1 MISYLSPNIP
11 LRVVSEIGKG
21 AYGQVYECLTND
33 NKSVAVKRILFDKY
47 GIRCLNEA
55 SIMSSIKHQHIAYA
69 HTIYTDDN
77 SIYIVSQ
84 KAKTDLNRWTRK
96 SKKGNIPD
104 SKTLLQW
111 SKALVSA
118 LSCLHS
124 QGVIHCDMKA
134 SNVLF
139 FTKNDVRLNDFT
151 LSVVR
156 HYSRKSY
163 THNICTST
171 HRPYEVWTDMG
182 WNEKVDI
189 WGLGC
194 TLFEIAYGQLLF
206 PYQGGNG
213 ISDEDIKR
221 RMIDCLNDWGVRG
234 PVHGKTFGGPKG
246 NEFLPFELPS
256 EFFLPE
262 NKLFNSFILS
272 MLKLDPSE
280 RPSIFELQK
289 HSYLNQESGFKKISF
304 LVYSTEGYSQ
314 QPKDKLRNRLS
325 QFLNNDMYEF
335 VLELFSRSFGLKII
349 DNSQLTENV
358 RIGICILVACKL
370 LKQPLP
376 LSYFTMNENMGG
388 LGLSQ
393 EEQRMVFKSETKFC
407 QHLSFR
413 LHVPPTINSYSS
425 TSDSFS

>member
-55 SIMSSIKHQHIAYA
+55 TIMTSIKHQHIANA
-69 HTIYTDDN
+69 QNIYTDDG

-96 SKKGNIPD
+96 SKKGNTPD
-104 SKTLLQW
+104 MKTLVQW

-139 FTKNDVRLNDFT
+139 FTKTDVRLNDFT

-156 HYSRKSY
+156 HYSRKTY

-171 HRPYEVWTDMG
+171 HRPYEVWADMG

-213 ISDEDIKR
+213 ISDDDVKR
-221 RMIDCLNDWGVRG
+221 RMIDCLRDWGIRG
-234 PVHGKTFGGPKG
+234 PVQGKTFEGPKG
-246 NEFLPFELPS
+246 KDFLPFELPR

-262 NKLFNSFILS
+262 NRLFNSFILT

-280 RPSIFELQK
+280 RPSIFDLQK
-289 HSYLNQESGFKKISF
+289 HSYLNQDMGFKKISF
-304 LVYSTEGYSQ
+304 LVYSTEGHQ
-314 QPKDKLRNRLS
+314 QYPSDRLRTKLRH
-325 QFLNNDMYEF
+325 FLNHDMYEF
-335 VLELFSRSFGLKII
+335 VLELFSRSFGLRLIS
-349 DNSQLTENV
+349 DMQLVENI
-358 RIGICILVACKL
+358 RIGICILIACKL

-376 LSYFTMNENMGG
+376 LSYYTMSEEMGG
-388 LGLSQ
+388 LGLTQ
-393 EEQRMVFKSETKFC
+393 EEQRIVFKWETKFC
-407 QHLSFR
+407 EHLSFR
-413 LHVPPTINSYSS
+413 LHVSPSIASYSS
-425 TSDSFS
+425 TSDSF

>member
-11 LRVVSEIGKG
+11 LRIVSEIGKG

-33 NKSVAVKRILFDKY
+33 NKSVAVKKIIYDKY

-55 SIMSSIKHQHIAYA
+55 TIMSSIKHQHIAYA
-69 HTIYTDDN
+69 QNIYSDES

-84 KAKTDLNRWTRK
+84 KAKTDLNKWTRK
-96 SKKGNIPD
+96 SKKGNVPD
-104 SKTLLQW
+104 SKTLLYW
-111 SKALVSA
+111 TRALVSA

-156 HYSRKSY
+156 HYSKKKYS
-163 THNICTST
+163 HNICTST
-171 HRPYEVWTDMG
+171 HRPPEVWTDVG

-213 ISDEDIKR
+213 ITDEDIKR
-221 RMIDCLNDWGVRG
+221 RTIDCLNDWGIRG
-234 PVHGKTFGGPKG
+234 PVQGKTFGGPKG
-246 NEFLPFELPS
+246 NDFLPFELPS

-262 NKLFNSFILS
+262 NKLFNIFILS

-289 HSYLNQESGFKKISF
+289 HSYLNIESPFKKISF

-314 QPKDKLRNRLS
+314 YPRDKLKMRLN
-325 QFLNNDMYEF
+325 QFLNNDMYDF
-335 VLELFSRSFGLKII
+335 VLELFSRSYGLKII
-349 DNSQLTENV
+349 NDIQLQEQV
-358 RIGICILVACKL
+358 RIGICILIACKL

-376 LSYFTMNENMGG
+376 LSYFTLNENMGG
-388 LGLSQ
+388 LGLTQ
-393 EEQRMVFKSETKFC
+393 EELRLVFKLETKFC
-407 QHLSFR
+407 EHLSFR
-413 LHVPPTINSYSS
+413 IHISPTIAYHSS
-425 TSDSFS
+425 TTDS

>member
-1 MISYLSPNIP
+1 MISYLSPKIP

-33 NKSVAVKRILFDKY
+33 NRSVAVKRISFDKY

-55 SIMSSIKHQHIAYA
+55 TIMSSIKHQHIAYA
-69 HTIYTDDN
+69 QTIYSDEN

-96 SKKGNIPD
+96 SKKANIPD
-104 SKTLLQW
+104 QKTLLHW
-111 SKALVSA
+111 SRALVSA

-124 QGVIHCDMKA
+124 QGIIHCDMKA

-139 FTKNDVRLNDFT
+139 YVKGDIRLNDFT

-156 HYSRKSY
+156 HHSNKKY

-171 HRPYEVWTDMG
+171 HRAPEVWLDLG

-221 RMIDCLNDWGVRG
+221 KSIDCIHDWGIRG
-234 PVHGKTFGGPKG
+234 PVNGKTFGGPKG
-246 NEFLPFELPS
+246 RDYLPFELPKD
-256 EFFLPE
+256 FFLPE

-272 MLKLDPSE
+272 MLRLEPSE
-280 RPSIFELQK
+280 RPSIFDLQK
-289 HSYLNQESGFKKISF
+289 HSYLNTDTSFRKISF
-304 LVYSTEGYSQ
+304 LVYSTEGYSHY
-314 QPKDKLRNRLS
+314 PRDTIKMKLN
-325 QFLNNDMYEF
+325 QFLNNDMYDY
-335 VLELFSRSFGLKII
+335 VLELFSRSYGLKTIHEKQI
-349 DNSQLTENV
+349 TENIRV
-358 RIGICILVACKL
+358 GICILIACKL
-370 LKQPLP
+370 LKHPLP
-376 LSYFTMNENMGG
+376 LSYFQLSENMGG
-388 LGLSQ
+388 LGLDST
-393 EEQRMVFKSETKFC
+393 EQKLVFDFETKFC
-407 QHLSFR
+407 DHLTYR
-413 LHVPPTINSYSS
+413 LHISPSIAYHSS
-425 TSDSFS
+425 TTDS

>member
-11 LRVVSEIGKG
+11 LRIVSEIGKG

-33 NKSVAVKRILFDKY
+33 NKSVAVKKIIYDKY

-55 SIMSSIKHQHIAYA
+55 TIMSSIKHQHIAYA
-69 HTIYTDDN
+69 QTIYSDEL

-84 KAKTDLNRWTRK
+84 KAKTDLNKWTRK
-96 SKKGNIPD
+96 SKKGNVPD
-104 SKTLLQW
+104 SKTLLYW
-111 SKALVSA
+111 TRALVSA

-156 HYSRKSY
+156 HYSNKKYS
-163 THNICTST
+163 HNICTST
-171 HRPYEVWTDMG
+171 HRPPEVWIDAG

-194 TLFEIAYGQLLF
+194 TLFEVAYGQLLF

-221 RMIDCLNDWGVRG
+221 RTIDCLNDWGIRG
-234 PVHGKTFGGPKG
+234 PVQGKTFGGPKG
-246 NEFLPFELPS
+246 NDFLPFELPS

-262 NKLFNSFILS
+262 NKLFNIFILS
-272 MLKLDPSE
+272 MLKLDPTE

-289 HSYLNQESGFKKISF
+289 HSYLNIESPFKKISF

-314 QPKDKLRNRLS
+314 YPRDKLKMRLN
-325 QFLNNDMYEF
+325 QFLNNDMYDF
-335 VLELFSRSFGLKII
+335 VLELFSRSYGLKII
-349 DNSQLTENV
+349 NDIQLQEQV
-358 RIGICILVACKL
+358 RIGICILIACKL

-376 LSYFTMNENMGG
+376 LSYFTLSENMGG
-388 LGLSQ
+388 LGLTQ
-393 EEQRMVFKSETKFC
+393 EELKLVFKLETKFC
-407 QHLSFR
+407 EHLSFR
-413 LHVPPTINSYSS
+413 IHISPTIAYHSS
-425 TSDSFS
+425 TSDS

>member
-1 MISYLSPNIP
+1 MISYLSPTIP
-11 LRVVSEIGKG
+11 LRMVSEIGKG
-21 AYGQVYECLTND
+21 AYGQVYECITND

-55 SIMSSIKHQHIAYA
+55 TIMSSIKHQHIAHSNA
-69 HTIYTDDN
+69 IYTDEG

-104 SKTLLQW
+104 EKTLIHW

-124 QGVIHCDMKA
+124 QGIIHCDMKA

-139 FTKNDVRLNDFT
+139 FTKNDIRLNDFT

-156 HYSRKSY
+156 HYSKKIY

-171 HRPYEVWTDMG
+171 HRPYEVWTDIG

-213 ISDEDIKR
+213 ISDDDVKR
-221 RMIDCLNDWGVRG
+221 RMIDCLNDWGIRG

-246 NEFLPFELPS
+246 KDFIPFELPK

-262 NKLFNSFILS
+262 NRLFNSFILT
-272 MLKLDPSE
+272 MLKLDPTE
-280 RPSIFELQK
+280 RPSIFDLQK
-289 HSYLNQESGFKKISF
+289 HSYINQENPFKKISF
-304 LVYSTEGYSQ
+304 LIYSTEGYNHH
-314 QPKDKLRNRLS
+314 PRDKLKLRLR
-325 QFLNNDMYEF
+325 QFLTHDMFDF
-335 VLELFSRSFGLKII
+335 VLELFSRSMGLKII
-349 DNSQLTENV
+349 NEVPISENIRV
-358 RIGICILVACKL
+358 GICILIACKL

-376 LSYFTMNENMGG
+376 LSYFTMSEETGG
-388 LGLSQ
+388 LGLVQ
-393 EEQRMVFKSETKFC
+393 EEQRMVFKMETKFC
-407 QHLSFR
+407 EHLSFR
-413 LHVPPTINSYSS
+413 LHVSPLIASYSS
-425 TSDSFS
+425 SDSFS

>member
-21 AYGQVYECLTND
+21 AYGQVYECITND
-33 NKSVAVKRILFDKY
+33 NRNVAVKRILFDKY

-55 SIMSSIKHQHIAYA
+55 TIMSSIKHQHIA
-69 HTIYTDDN
+69 HSQQIYTDEG

-84 KAKTDLNRWTRK
+84 KAKTDLNRWTRR
-96 SKKGNIPD
+96 SKKGNMPD
-104 SKTLLQW
+104 SKTLIYW
-111 SKALVSA
+111 SRALVSA

-156 HYSRKSY
+156 HYVDKKY

-171 HRPYEVWTDMG
+171 HRPPEVWNDLG

-213 ISDEDIKR
+213 VTDDDIKR
-221 RMIDCLNDWGVRG
+221 RMIDCLNDWGIRG

-246 NEFLPFELPS
+246 RDFLPFELPS

-262 NKLFNSFILS
+262 NKLFNSFILT

-289 HSYLNQESGFKKISF
+289 HSYLNQESVFKKISF
-304 LVYSTEGYSQ
+304 LVYSTEGYTQ
-314 QPKDKLRNRLS
+314 YPKDGLKMKLN
-325 QFLNNDMYEF
+325 QFLNHDMYDF
-335 VLELFSRSFGLKII
+335 VLELFSRSYGLKTINDI
-349 DNSQLTENV
+349 PLSETIRV
-358 RIGICILVACKL
+358 AICILLACKL

-376 LSYFTMNENMGG
+376 LSYFTLNENMGG
-388 LGLSQ
+388 LGLNQ
-393 EEQRMVFKSETKFC
+393 QDQRTVFQYETKFC
-407 QHLSFR
+407 EHLSFR
-413 LHVPPTINSYSS
+413 LHISPNIVYHSS
-425 TSDSFS
+425 NDSLT